1 MNTNSSKTDE
11 LLTDVKKST
20 TLLRLFSYMKP
31 YKREII
37 VVLFLMIMSI
47 GITLVNPLLMQR
59 AIDVNITNKDYYGLI
74 LLGVIALII
83 NFALLLFI
91 RFRIKIMAKVCNSI
105 LVTIRQELY
114 IHIQSLDFNFFD
126 SRPTGKIL
134 ARIIGDVNALKNVLS
149 NSVTILIP
157 DFLTI
162 LSIAIIMFVKNGK
175 LAAAALITLPF
186 MAFCLWLIERI
197 SHKRWQLNK
206 KKASNVAAYIH
217 EDISGIRI
225 VQSFCAEK
233 ETSKAFSTL
242 VNEHRNAFLSA
253 VRINDYFFS
262 VIELS
267 WIVGFT
273 SMYYVG
279 IKILGVEQVTVGIL
293 VAFATYLG
301 MFWNPISNLSNFY
314 NQLITNISGAERIF
328 EILDTNP
335 SIVNDRKC
343 IRLPNIK
350 GNVEFKDV
358 SFSYIKSNDVLKNV
372 SFQVKEG
379 ETIALVGPTGGGKS
393 TIVNLI
399 SRFYDI
405 SSGKLLIDGHEIQTI
420 DLENLRSQL
429 GIMTQDNFIF
439 SGTIKDNLLYG
450 NLDATDEEI
459 ENAAKA
465 VCAHDFIMKLKDG
478 YDTKLQERGGGLSVG
493 QKQLLAF
500 ARTMLMKPR
509 ILILDEAT
517 SSIDTKTE
525 LLVQK
530 GISSLIK
537 GRTSFIIAHRL
548 STIQNADRILVI
560 DNNNIVESGTPEEL
574 MIKKG
579 FYYDLYMAQFKEI
592 I

>member
-1 MNTNSSKTDE
+1 MNTNSSKNDE
-11 LLTDVKKST
+11 QLTYVKKST
-20 TLLRLFSYMKP
+20 TLIRLFTYMKP
-31 YKREII
+31 YKKEII
-37 VVLFLMIMSI
+37 IVLFLMVLSI
-47 GITLVNPLLMQR
+47 IITLTNPIIMQR
-59 AIDVNITNKDYYGLI
+59 AIDVNIAKKDYQGL
-74 LLGVIALII
+74 LFLGIFALII
-83 NFALLLFI
+83 NSMLLMLI
-91 RFRIKIMAKVCNSI
+91 RFRIKIMAKVCNTI

-162 LSIAIIMFVKNGK
+162 LSIAIIMFIKNGK

-186 MAFCLWLIERI
+186 MTFCLWFIERI

-206 KKASNVAAYIH
+206 KKSSNVAAYIH
-217 EDISGIRI
+217 EDISGIRV

-233 ETSKAFSTL
+233 ETSHAFSNL
-242 VNEHRNAFLSA
+242 VEEHRSAFISA
-253 VRINDYFFS
+253 VRINDTFFS

-267 WIVGFT
+267 WILGFT

-279 IKILGVEQVTVGIL
+279 IQVLGIEQVTIGTF

-328 EILDTNP
+328 EILDMDA
-335 SIVNDRKC
+335 SIVNDKNC
-343 IRLPNIK
+343 IKLPAIQGNI
-350 GNVEFKDV
+350 EFKDV
-358 SFSYIKSNDVLKNV
+358 SFSYVSNTEVLSKV
-372 SFQVKEG
+372 SFKVKAG
-379 ETIALVGPTGGGKS
+379 ETIALVGPTGAGKS
-393 TIVNLI
+393 TIANLI
-399 SRFYDI
+399 ARFYDI
-405 SSGKLLIDGHEIQTI
+405 TSGQLLIDGKDIQSI
-420 DLENLRSQL
+420 DLESLRSQM

-439 SGTIKDNLLYG
+439 SGTIKDNLRYGDLY
-450 NLDATDEEI
+450 ATDEEI
-459 ENAAKA
+459 ETAAKA
-465 VCAHDFIMKLKDG
+465 VCAHDFIVKLKDG
-478 YDTKLQERGGGLSVG
+478 YNTKLQERGGGLSVG

-500 ARTMLMKPR
+500 ARTMLMKPK

-525 LLVQK
+525 LLVQQ

-548 STIQNADRILVI
+548 STIQNADRILVV
-560 DNNNIVESGTPEEL
+560 DKNNIIESGTSEEL
-574 MIKKG
+574 MAKKG

-592 I
+592 G